1 MSDSFRLSLYTTT
14 KLSEAAVSQELWTLL
29 ARPLISPQSFDTV
42 EHTEMPFR
50 TGAYAAAAEL
60 YDNAGSLFIKGQSD
74 SFLAHFSRES
84 NWLSI
89 WDFYVTLDAVA
100 NSTNNKWLQ
109 WFFMVC
115 KAFPVLFGYGC
126 SAEEHTAKHRVRRP
140 SPGGGRVTGWAGIST
155 AEFTQYLPGLYWLTI
170 FGADLAQFFGQNL
183 LSLPGTKAVQIGANQ
198 VAIYLDDPVRP
209 PSMEARLRKESTLA
223 EALGA
228 QFFFDRSRTGVKFE
242 PVPTLQKTL
251 GRFGQ

>member
-14 KLSEAAVSQELWTLL
+14 ELSEAAVSQELWTLL

-115 KAFPVLFGYGC
+115 KAFPVC
-126 SAEEHTAKHRVRRP
+126 SGMDALLRSTRPNIGVRRP
-140 SPGGGRVTGWAGIST
+140 SPGGGRVTGWAGSIYRR
-155 AEFTQYLPGLYWLTI
+155 FTQYLPGLYWLTI

-183 LSLPGTKAVQIGANQ
+183 LVFP
-198 VAIYLDDPVRP
+198 
-209 PSMEARLRKESTLA
+209 
-223 EALGA
+223 
-228 QFFFDRSRTGVKFE
+228 
-242 PVPTLQKTL
+242 
-251 GRFGQ
+251 